1 MKYKKRKIMLIVL
14 VFIIFTIIF
23 ISYKSNSNKVV
34 LCSNETNMIIDINS
48 KQIMDDFGNECT
60 VQYSQSLCK
69 MKNLISLNLLCESDL
84 NFLNCFHNL
93 EKLTLFF
100 SNDSME
106 ELNTL
111 PYIENLKELT
121 VISYSPD
128 NYIDF
133 KQATL
138 NNVPNLTSLFVYT
151 SMKNDFSV
159 FSNLNK
165 LESIVYYSK
174 NNVDINGI
182 NKIGSL
188 EYFDLESSNVF
199 NYADLEYCNNLKT
212 LSISVNKKSDMYFI
226 MGLDQIEHLRLI
238 NTDEEPLIIDENF
251 ISFNSS
257 NINSLTLKKIIISD
271 IRSITS
277 MPHLNSL
284 YIYDNY
290 ISIEDVE
297 KIRNLGIDV
306 YYI

>member
-1 MKYKKRKIMLIVL
+1 MKNKIYIVTLIVFVILL
-14 VFIIFTIIF
+14 VFILVILYKINYVTVPTIDMELNI
-23 ISYKSNSNKVV
+23 K
-34 LCSNETNMIIDINS
+34 IDSTKIL
-48 KQIMDDFGNECT
+48 DVYGNECI
-60 VQYSQSLCK
+60 VQYCKPLCK
-69 MKNLISLNLLCESDL
+69 MRKLISLRILCEDNLGYLNNFQDL
-84 NFLNCFHNL
+84 
-93 EKLTLFF
+93 EELTLIFPNA
-100 SNDSME
+100 STE
-106 ELNTL
+106 ALNTL
-111 PYIENLKELT
+111 PYMENLKELT

-128 NYIDF
+128 SYIDF

-138 NNVPNLTSLFVYT
+138 NNVPNLTLLFVYT

-174 NNVDINGI
+174 NNVDIKGI

-199 NYADLEYCNNLKT
+199 NYADLEYCNNLKA

-226 MGLDQIEHLRLI
+226 MGLGQVEHLRLI

-251 ISFNSS
+251 ISFKSS
-257 NINSLTLKKIIISD
+257 NINSLTLRKIIISD

-284 YIYDNY
+284 YIFENC
-290 ISIEDVE
+290 ISIEGAE
-297 KIRNLGIDV
+297 IIKNLGIDV